1 MSLKKG
7 NREGLDLV
15 FLAEL
20 VPDGRDLLAVA
31 APGRVEL
38 DKDVAAG
45 AGHVQEVLT
54 HQNLDRKRVPVRGNL
69 LRVQVLLG
77 GSEKSRRWKTDRQSV
92 RQ

>member
-1 MSLKKG
+1 M
-7 NREGLDLV
+7 DLV

-45 AGHVQEVLT
+45 ADDVREVLA
-54 HQNLDRKRVPVRGNL
+54 HQNLDRLRVSVGRNL
-69 LRVQVLLG
+69 LGEFQSQG
-77 GSEKSRRWKTDRQSV
+77 GQC
-92 RQ
+92 